1 MSHTRVLFI
10 ANTYPHWTGTDS
22 AALTLIGRMAAR
34 GYDVTVVQ
42 TWTNFLEGQ
51 LSNIENV
58 KLVRALSDWMS
69 FRQMTVGWIKLFRA
83 HPSDVCVLNK
93 GFYLMLNPWVDV
105 AARLSSKRYVAVE
118 HHPADPPDVAGFRGK
133 RWLKAQSAFAVHYTA
148 LHDVLTNSRG
158 VRDRLRKWYRLP
170 SSKGVVIP
178 FGIDTRVN
186 AYDEIGRRR
195 LRARLGISDNTFLF
209 GSIGRLAPEKGL
221 DRFLP
226 VFAR

>member
-118 HHPADPPDVAGFRGK
+118 HHPADPPDVAGFRGPPRPIDLSSGQFSFHHRREDK
-133 RWLKAQSAFAVHYTA
+133 SVVAPNVPPPLRSSTE
-148 LHDVLTNSRG
+148 
-158 VRDRLRKWYRLP
+158 DRKLSP
-170 SSKGVVIP
+170 
-178 FGIDTRVN
+178 DM
-186 AYDEIGRRR
+186 A
-195 LRARLGISDNTFLF
+195 
-209 GSIGRLAPEKGL
+209 
-221 DRFLP
+221 
-226 VFAR
+226 